1 MRVRVA
7 ATSANLGPGF
17 DCLGVTLGLYNE
29 FRFAPAEEQ
38 AFRVVSEAY
47 PVEAQKMSADRR
59 NLVQQAFA
67 HLCRH
72 IDAPIPTVS
81 IEVDMGV
88 PLGRGLGSSA
98 TAIVGGIAAANAW
111 HGSPLSTPE
120 WLQLAVELEGHP
132 DNVVP
137 AALGGCQLSVLT
149 LNGLLTCPVAWH
161 PAIVPVVAV
170 PDFKLA
176 TSKARAALP
185 VTVPHTDAVYNA
197 ARTGLLIRG
206 LESGCGEWLI
216 EALQDRL
223 HQPYRAALIPGW
235 QTVRQAA
242 LDLGAWG
249 VVISGAGPSLLAL
262 VPAEQAEA
270 IATAMQVAWEEHSTH
285 ATIYKPGI
293 EPDGCVVV

>member
-1 MRVRVA
+1 MRVA

-17 DCLGVTLGLYNE
+17 DCLGVALGLYNE
-29 FRFAPAEEQ
+29 FGFAPAEEQ
-38 AFRVVSEAY
+38 AFRVVSEAF
-47 PVEAQKMSADRR
+47 PSEARKMSADRH

-81 IEVDMGV
+81 IEVHMGV

-111 HGSPLSTPE
+111 HDSPLSTPE
-120 WLQLAVELEGHP
+120 WLQLAVEIEGHP

-137 AALGGCQLSVLT
+137 AALGGCQLSLPTV
-149 LNGLLTCPVAWH
+149 NGLLICPVAWH
-161 PAIVPVVAV
+161 PSIVPVMAV

-197 ARTGLLIRG
+197 ARTGLLIRA
-206 LESGCGEWLI
+206 LESGCGDWLA

-235 QTVRQAA
+235 QTVRKAA

-270 IATAMQVAWEEHSTH
+270 VAAAMQAAWEEHSPQV
-285 ATIYKPGI
+285 TIYKPGI